1 MFGNRDIPVYLF
13 TGFLESGKSTCFQ
26 EILEEGNFEDGLRT
40 LYLMTEEGEKE
51 VDEMLLR
58 HNKVD
63 TVLIEDEEDLTE
75 DKCKELVK
83 QYKPARIVIEVNG
96 MWDLV
101 KLINETIPENWI
113 VVQTFTTVNAE
124 TFSVYINNMK
134 SLIMSHFQQ
143 SDLVIFN
150 RCSSDMDKA
159 SMRRNVKAIN
169 RRAQVLFESEDG
181 SVESNIEEELPFD
194 VTAKEIVLEDDD
206 FGLWYLDVSEHPEK
220 YEGKTIVFKGQ
231 VYRNRTF
238 PKDAFVPSRAA
249 MTCCADDIAKI
260 GFICHYPEADKFAT
274 NDWVMVTVKV
284 KPEFSRKQQALVP
297 MLWAKSKKP
306 LPHKR
311 KLYTLVS
318 YKPRTKRDAPWHA
331 SSLANAMAHL
341 FWYEATASMSGAGGG
356 ANSVGYS
363 AERIALHKASHHK
376 FYRCFTNVV
385 LYY

>member
-40 LYLMTEEGEKE
+40 LFLLTEEGEKE
-51 VDEMLLR
+51 IDENLLKY
-58 HNKVD
+58 NKVD
-63 TVLIEDEEDLTE
+63 TVVIEEEEDLTE

-101 KLINETIPENWI
+101 KLINETIPENWV

-124 TFSVYINNMK
+124 TFSMYISNMK

-150 RCSSDMDKA
+150 RCDKEMDKA

-169 RRAQVLFESEDG
+169 RAAQVLFESEDG
-181 SVESNIEEELPFD
+181 SVESNIEEELPYDINGD
-194 VTAKEIVLEDDD
+194 VIELEDDD

-220 YEGKTIVFKGQ
+220 YENKTIIFKGQ

-238 PKDAFVPSRAA
+238 PSDAFVPARKA

-260 GFICHYPEADKFAT
+260 GFICHYKEAMNFHSDS
-274 NDWVMVTVKV
+274 WVKVWVKV
-284 KPEFSRKQQALVP
+284 KPEFSKRQQALVP
-297 MLWAKSKKP
+297 MLWAEKVEETEPPKEE
-306 LPHKR
+306 
-311 KLYTLVS
+311 LVYFS
-318 YKPRTKRDAPWHA
+318 
-331 SSLANAMAHL
+331 
-341 FWYEATASMSGAGGG
+341 
-356 ANSVGYS
+356 
-363 AERIALHKASHHK
+363 
-376 FYRCFTNVV
+376 
-385 LYY
+385 